1 MNRYKSQLQLNNIF
15 NVNKLTKYNSTE
27 SINDKINDMVIR
39 YSSTRY
45 FILNNETNLE
55 LIDDPKTCDE
65 IFEFDKMIYEQNVY
79 NNKLFEKINEFWDD
93 NKIMSVLSMIND
105 YVNCNLTCIKNVI
118 DKNINAI
125 DDEIFDVLR

>member
-1 MNRYKSQLQLNNIF
+1 
-15 NVNKLTKYNSTE
+15 
-27 SINDKINDMVIR
+27 MVIR
-39 YSSTRY
+39 YSSTGY

-105 YVNCNLTCIKNVI
+105 YVNCNLSCIKNVI